1 MYCCAS
7 RLFSKL
13 ISRVFCPDVQ
23 GFSQVVMCGLLYS
36 CGRVQ
41 LSCFDRGL
49 QSHWSVVL
57 MVLSSFGRG
66 ISVLVVLG
74 SSIFV
79 SRSTYQFVVGAWGS
93 SKRSQHVLL

>member
-1 MYCCAS
+1 
-7 RLFSKL
+7 
-13 ISRVFCPDVQ
+13 
-23 GFSQVVMCGLLYS
+23 
-36 CGRVQ
+36 
-41 LSCFDRGL
+41 
-49 QSHWSVVL
+49 

-93 SKRSQHVLL
+93 SKRSQHILL